1 MSIASSSVCVLHV
14 SVCLCSSTSIFRPLS
29 TNSSS
34 MGASLPATEVFLP
47 CIVLVITDSKF
58 IHDLS
63 LIASLPAEGA
73 ANRRGHSEAVFCA
86 GHYQG
91 RVSRSLLLS
100 ASEKW
105 GKGTQLFSPVRADNS
120 NYDLATIRVLS
131 LFLQQV
137 SSRLMITVYDNKNK
151 WNWDVRSCQQ
161 CSTFLHNCNSCWP
174 RALKHR
180 HCFVRLS

>member
-1 MSIASSSVCVLHV
+1 MHV

-91 RVSRSLLLS
+91 RVSRSLCCQP
-100 ASEKW
+100 AKSEE
-105 GKGTQLFSPVRADNS
+105 KGRN
-120 NYDLATIRVLS
+120 
-131 LFLQQV
+131 
-137 SSRLMITVYDNKNK
+137 SSRLSERITLITIWQLSGYWASFCNKFLFVLWLRFMIIRKNEIEVSKVILVNNLQHFSITV
-151 WNWDVRSCQQ
+151 
-161 CSTFLHNCNSCWP
+161 T
-174 RALKHR
+174 RADR
-180 HCFVRLS
+180 GP